1 LSAVNGKVRCNYIFT
16 IFMSGVDNISRLKL
30 CMPPNKWIQTSE
42 IDKFALNLLS
52 GKSENTG
59 ILQ

>member
-1 LSAVNGKVRCNYIFT
+1 MSAVNGKMRCNYIIA
-16 IFMSGVDNISRLKL
+16 IFMSDVDNISRLKL

-42 IDKFALNLLS
+42 TDKFSLNLLS